1 MEIPLQRLYLET
13 AGASAEIGSNIF
25 QIPEL
30 AENLLFGVPH
40 GLNLPIIHG
49 PSDNIRVGESPH
61 SVESGLL
68 FILLT
73 FSSSESKNETSQR
86 LEQAPADATF
96 VIEDADCTPSMRR
109 FLKTTLQMLNA
120 LAAAESRRRSLLAP

>member
-25 QIPEL
+25 RYL
-30 AENLLFGVPH
+30 NLRRTFFWSSAWA
-40 GLNLPIIHG
+40 NLPIIHG